1 MNGFLIRLSNVMAWA
16 GFLALC
22 LPASVVLFF
31 ALAWL
36 NVAVWHEMQPEP
48 AIAYWSDDSYS
59 GFIPAWI
66 PSSQTCDEFERGQQL
81 DDPEPLVQ
89 ACLFF
94 DGTTEECS
102 RLLEVCREL
111 EVSNDSAFIHYF
123 AVIPY
128 EPGRS
133 WLVST
138 DSAEQIE
145 KWRRDA
151 DDLKLSEVVRAV
163 AALLSEFHLHLLFLS
178 GLAISL
184 LNYLAVGSFRLKP
197 WKKVAGISD

>member
-22 LPASVVLFF
+22 LPATVVLFF
-31 ALAWL
+31 ALAWPP
-36 NVAVWHEMQPEP
+36 VAVWHEMQPEP
-48 AIAYWSDDSYS
+48 VIAYRTDDSHS
-59 GFIPAWI
+59 GVIPEWI
-66 PSSQTCDEFERGQQL
+66 PNSLTCDEFERAYEPKE
-81 DDPEPLVQ
+81 PEPLVQ

-94 DGTTEECS
+94 DVTTEECS

-123 AVIPY
+123 AVMQYRP
-128 EPGRS
+128 ERS

-138 DSAEQIE
+138 DSAEKIE
-145 KWRRDA
+145 KWRREEDSVQPTA
-151 DDLKLSEVVRAV
+151 VLRQLVEV
-163 AALLSEFHLHLLFLS
+163 LSEFHLHLLFLS
-178 GLAISL
+178 GLAMSL

-197 WKKVAGISD
+197 WKKVEGISD